1 MGWAFQF
8 APTGAFTLEANVIF
22 STYALALAYAKTD
35 PTAVVG
41 KVISVDS
48 GAEKGVYMI
57 EAVGADGSLKKVGSD
72 IDLTNYVTKDQLTSV
87 FTYKGSVVD
96 YDALPVVNV
105 KGDVYN
111 VETGFSIEIE
121 QEEGDP
127 IVKEYPAGTNV
138 AWNGEDW
145 DALAGSVDLSGYALK
160 SELTALETNLSTS
173 INGVASDLALTNQEV
188 VKKVE
193 KVDGYSLISAE
204 KLALIDTNA
213 EDIHTLE
220 NQNLDSR
227 ISALEG
233 MFKDGETD
241 IDLSDITASITD
253 HNARIGVL
261 EGDNTTNKSNISTL
275 QTQVQGHGERLV
287 AIENL
292 NTEQST
298 QISGLTT
305 RVETVEAYGT
315 AITNLTTA
323 VNGHTESIS
332 ALNTGVSEAKALA
345 SSEAAQAL
353 ADAKTYVG
361 EEIGKL
367 SYDAAGS
374 AAAVEGKL
382 NEEIA
387 RAQAAEKANADAIVV
402 ERGRIDALLTSEGVS
417 EAVESF
423 KELQVWIENHEGG
436 AADILAAANKAQEEV
451 DALEL
456 VVSTMDEAYKAAD
469 LVVLSDAKKYVDQ
482 KFVTLGSAA
491 YEDKAAFATAAQGAL
506 AETAAQQANTY
517 TKAEVDSA
525 IDNAFAWIMVEDEVQ
540 E

>member
-22 STYALALAYAKTD
+22 STYASALAYAKTD

-48 GAEKGVYMI
+48 GADKGVYMI
-57 EAVGADGSLKKVGSD
+57 EEVGANGSLKKVGSD
-72 IDLTNYVTKDQLTSV
+72 IDLSNYVTKDQLTSV
-87 FTYKGSVVD
+87 FTYKGSVAN
-96 YDALPVVNV
+96 YALLPVVNV

-111 VETGFSIEIE
+111 VEAGFSIEIE

-127 IVKEYPAGTNV
+127 IVKHYPAGTNV
-138 AWNGEDW
+138 AWNGDDW
-145 DALAGSVDLSGYALK
+145 DALAGSVDLSSYALK
-160 SELTALETNLSTS
+160 SEVTTLETNLTTS
-173 INGVASDLALTNQEV
+173 INGVAADLALTNQEV
-188 VKKVE
+188 AKKVE

-213 EDIHTLE
+213 EDIQALE

-227 ISALEG
+227 IASLEG

-253 HNARIGVL
+253 HNSRIGVL

-275 QTQVQGHGERLV
+275 QTQVQDHGERLV
-287 AIENL
+287 AIVNL
-292 NTEQST
+292 NTQQTSLIE
-298 QISGLTT
+298 GLNT
-305 RVETVEAYGT
+305 RVATVEAYGT
-315 AITNLTTA
+315 AIETLNATVERNSNNISTLT
-323 VNGHTESIS
+323 
-332 ALNTGVSEAKALA
+332 TGVSEAKALA

-353 ADAKTYVG
+353 ADAKTYV
-361 EEIGKL
+361 EEELGKL

-436 AADILAAANKAQEEV
+436 AADILAVANKAQEEV

-456 VVSTMDEAYKAAD
+456 VVSAMDEAYKAAD
-469 LVVLSDAKKYVDQ
+469 TVALNAAKTYTDE
-482 KFVTLGSAA
+482 KFVELGSAA
-491 YEDKAAFATAAQGAL
+491 YEDKSAFATAAQGAL

-517 TKAEVDSA
+517 TKTEVDGKIS
-525 IDNAFAWIMVEDEVQ
+525 DAFSWINV
-540 E
+540 